1 MKKILLVVTFLIITA
16 GISFADSK
24 LIERGKQLFND
35 PQLGKT
41 GSSCN
46 TCHPNGK
53 GLEKS
58 ASKKEFSVMGKPV
71 KSLEEVINFC
81 ITSAMKG
88 KALDK
93 NSQDMKAL
101 VAYIKSLAK

>member
-1 MKKILLVVTFLIITA
+1 MKKALFSMILLFIFC

-24 LIERGKQLFND
+24 LIERGKTLFND

-46 TCHPNGK
+46 SCHPNGK

-58 ASKKEFSVMGKPV
+58 ATKKEFSVMGKPV
-71 KSLEEVINFC
+71 KSLEDVINFC
-81 ITSAMKG
+81 IASAMKG

-101 VAYIKSLAK
+101 VAYIESLAK